1 MRPYRLL
8 ALAPLGAACLGAA
21 PAAAH
26 SPHVVGPGETLWG
39 IASSH
44 NFTTRAFA
52 AANGLSP
59 DSHVILGS
67 TLRIPTVVEARAA
80 LAAAPASASPPAGT
94 APAPAVGS
102 GSYTVQ
108 PGESFHSIA
117 MRHRTS
123 AVQLAAVNG
132 LDPARPLLVGTVLR
146 TAGPVTSPAPG
157 PGAGAPAPLG
167 SYTVRAGESLGA
179 IAGRSGVSVAQL
191 AGANG
196 LDPARPLLVG
206 TVLKLPPGAP
216 QPSTPAPP
224 PTRVPAAPPYPTPG
238 HTTSAEVR
246 EVAAAHPPVPP
257 SLAAAVAW
265 QESGFNNAAV
275 SSANARGVMQI
286 LPGTWQWV
294 QQNLTREQLD
304 PSSPRD
310 NVHAGVLYLQQL
322 LRDTGGDVPT
332 AVASYYQ
339 GLSSVR
345 RVGMLPETRRYVDNV
360 MALRS
365 RFGG

>member
-1 MRPYRLL
+1 VRPSRLL
-8 ALAPLGAACLGAA
+8 VLAPLGAVCLGAG

-44 NFTTRAFA
+44 NFTTRSFA

-59 DSHVILGS
+59 DAHVILGS
-67 TLRIPTVVEARAA
+67 TLRIPTVEEARSA
-80 LAAAPASASPPAGT
+80 LTAAPAPTSPPGGATPASPP
-94 APAPAVGS
+94 

-108 PGESFHSIA
+108 PGESFNSIA
-117 MRHRTS
+117 ARHGTS
-123 AVQLAAVNG
+123 AAQLAAVNG
-132 LDPARPLLVGTVLR
+132 LDPARPLIVGTVLK
-146 TAGPVTSPAPG
+146 TAGPVTSPTPS
-157 PGAGAPAPLG
+157 PSSGAPAPLG

-179 IAGRSGVSVAQL
+179 IAGRSGMSVAQL

-216 QPSTPAPP
+216 RPATPAPAA
-224 PTRVPAAPPYPTPG
+224 TRVPAAPPYATPG
-238 HTTSAEVR
+238 HTTAEEVR
-246 EVAAAHPPVPP
+246 EVAAAHPSVPP

-265 QESGFNNAAV
+265 QESGFNNGAV

-345 RVGMLPETRRYVDNV
+345 RIGMLPETRRYVDNV
-360 MALRS
+360 MALRG